1 MRLADAPP
9 PGWYPDP
16 AGGSR
21 LRWWEGTDWSDL
33 YRAPPSP
40 TELDITAHHGHEQSG
55 AGVGHSRAVASAPT
69 PELRGLTRRDAE
81 EIIAEV
87 RQVARSEVD
96 RAANAFSQRAEAATR
111 QIQPLIT
118 EYTNKFKRVFRIAA
132 VIIPILLLA
141 WFLFEAAVQV
151 SFFEWIEE
159 RIDNLSD

>member
-16 AGGSR
+16 SGGSR

-40 TELDITAHHGHEQSG
+40 TELDITAHHGQQSVVPDVEHAA
-55 AGVGHSRAVASAPT
+55 AGSRPP
-69 PELRGLTRRDAE
+69 PELRGLTRRDADD
-81 EIIAEV
+81 IIAEV
-87 RQVARSEVD
+87 RQAARTEVD
-96 RAANAFSQRAEAATR
+96 RAANLFSQRAQAATR

-118 EYTNKFKRVFRIAA
+118 EYTNKFKRWTRIAA
-132 VIIPILLLA
+132 VIIPLLVVG
-141 WFLFEAAVQV
+141 WFVFEAFVQI

-159 RIDNLSD
+159 RIDSLSD

>member
-16 AGGSR
+16 TGGSR

-40 TELDITAHHGHEQSG
+40 SEIDIKAHHGQAPSITDVEQHTG
-55 AGVGHSRAVASAPT
+55 AQRSP
-69 PELRGLTRRDAE
+69 PELTGLTRRDAE

-87 RQVARSEVD
+87 RQVARSEVN
-96 RAANAFSQRAEAATR
+96 RAADVFSQRAQAATR

-118 EYTNKFKRVFRIAA
+118 EYTSKFKRWFRIAV
-132 VIIPILLLA
+132 VIIPIVVLA
-141 WFLFEAAVQV
+141 WFLFEAFVQI
-151 SFFEWIEE
+151 SFFEWIQD
-159 RIDNLSD
+159 RIDNLTD